1 MTESREREAF
11 KKWCPIKIIDAAKA
25 PKATALVQAYW
36 TAWQAGRTPLL
47 ELLEE
52 AKHVSQTIRM
62 YMRDD
67 FRYLDERDRAVLD
80 ELESWLERV
89 RKELE

>member
-36 TAWQAGRTPLL
+36 TAWQAGRAPLL
-47 ELLEE
+47 VE
-52 AKHVSQTIRM
+52 I
-62 YMRDD
+62 
-67 FRYLDERDRAVLD
+67 D
-80 ELESWLERV
+80 ELKKAI
-89 RKELE
+89 KELE